1 MSEPSNEKSI
11 TETLNVIRKAL
22 QDDNIQEKNNDIL
35 LLNQLITEDG
45 KIKKIDNDL
54 IDKEEIKKIF
64 DEKLTEIFEQYFEKW
79 LNTNIPNY
87 LEKYFSKKEK

>member
-22 QDDNIQEKNNDIL
+22 QDDNFQEKNNDIL

-64 DEKLTEIFEQYFEKW
+64 DEKLTQIFDLSLLILLDFH
-79 LNTNIPNY
+79 
-87 LEKYFSKKEK
+87 

>member
-22 QDDNIQEKNNDIL
+22 QDDNFQEKNNDIL

-64 DEKLTEIFEQYFEKW
+64 DEKLTQIFEQYFEKW